1 LERPRKNLG
10 NPAFKSALDRALPV
24 CAMGTVLIFV
34 LSLLLKT
41 DE

>member
-1 LERPRKNLG
+1 
-10 NPAFKSALDRALPV
+10 LDRALPV

-34 LSLLLKT
+34 LSLTLKT